1 MYQLESTNASVRQIS
16 KIHQPMTQASHL
28 LQLLKDHK
36 PHRTD
41 EILRE
46 VYGSEHLGIARIGAR
61 IDDLKKLG
69 HHIVGYH
76 DPQNRKLYVYE
87 LIPPRV
93 PELLPAFE
101 KPPEPQKRSNTNQTL
116 FL

>member
-1 MYQLESTNASVRQIS
+1 
-16 KIHQPMTQASHL
+16 MTQTARL

-61 IDDLKKLG
+61 INDLKKLG
-69 HHIVGYH
+69 HDNVGITT
-76 DPQNRKLYVYE
+76 RR
-87 LIPPRV
+87 IGSCT
-93 PELLPAFE
+93 F
-101 KPPEPQKRSNTNQTL
+101 TNSSRRRCR
-116 FL
+116 